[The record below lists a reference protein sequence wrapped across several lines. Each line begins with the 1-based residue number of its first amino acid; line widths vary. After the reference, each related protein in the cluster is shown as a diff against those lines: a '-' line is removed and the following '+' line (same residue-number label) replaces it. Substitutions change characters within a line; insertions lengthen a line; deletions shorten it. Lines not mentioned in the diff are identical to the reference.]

1 MKVTNQKLISNAKAT
16 KVVDVFGEIADLLI
30 AEGSVKDKK
39 ALVDGFKAR
48 EAQGSTALGEGFA
61 IPHTVNADVKEPK
74 VVVLKKANVSD
85 WETLDGSKVDTV
97 IGIIVPKNGRDDHLT
112 ILSKLSGKLAN
123 GEFSKKIK
131 TGTAADV
138 EKNINSIT
146 EEAPAAKKAT
156 TGNAKI
162 VAVTSC
168 PTGIAHT
175 YMAAEYLQEA
185 GKELGFS
192 VKVETQGQ
200 TIANILT
207 QEEIDNAEAIILGV
221 DREVDMSRF
230 AGKKIYK
237 TGTKKIIADAAGII
251 NKALAGEGLS
261 AISTSVKSTGG
272 ASATQGEGEM
282 SLENFGARS
291 WKAVMN
297 GVSYMLPFVIFGGIF
312 IAMSFL
318 IDTMAGYG
326 DAGGALGTS
335 TGIAAFFNGIG
346 GVSMGLM
353 VPILTGYIMFG
364 LIGRPGL
371 LPGIVIGMLAAGNGP
386 IFTTVFGIYPATG
399 VPSWLTDIQP
409 GFEGTVAAS
418 GFIGGIVGAFWGTV
432 VIVITWNILCKLP
445 ASLRGINQ
453 ILLLPLLGTGIAA
466 ISFWFLNIPLIYL
479 SWGLL
484 ALLSV
489 FDNMGIT
496 PILALLLAAMM
507 ATDMGGPINKTA
519 YVFGTVMMGLAA
531 TNPEMESGY
540 VYMAAVMA
548 GGMVPPLAIAIATLF
563 GRETLWDNADKDGG
577 ITNWVMGASFITE
590 GAIPFASKYPKAVMP
605 GIIAGSAVA
614 GLIVG
619 IFGIG
624 IGAPHGGI
632 FVIALSKATDSGWIN
647 LGASWLAAIMWLVAI
662 IAGALVSAITIVA
675 IRKKQVSINA

>member
-1 MKVTNQKLISNAKAT
+1 MKVTNQKLISNAIAT

-30 AEGSVKDKK
+30 AEGSVKDKA

-48 EAQGSTALGEGFA
+48 ESQGSTALGEGFA
-61 IPHTVNADVKEPK
+61 IPHTTNADVKEPK

-85 WETLDGSKVDTV
+85 WETLDGTKVDTV
-97 IGIIVPKNGRDDHLT
+97 IAIIVPKNGRDDHLT

-131 TGTAADV
+131 NGTATEI
-138 EKNINSIT
+138 EKNINSVT
-146 EEAPAAKKAT
+146 EDAPATKKAT
-156 TGNAKI
+156 KGNAKI

-185 GKELGFS
+185 GKELGFA

-200 TIANILT
+200 TIANVLT

-221 DREVDMSRF
+221 DREIDMSRF

-237 TGTKKIIADAAGII
+237 TGTKKIIADAKGII
-251 NKALAGEGLS
+251 NKALAGEGLNT
-261 AISTSVKSTGG
+261 IPTSVKSTGG

-282 SLENFGARS
+282 SLDNFGARS

-312 IAMSFL
+312 IALSFL
-318 IDTMAGYG
+318 IDTAAGHG
-326 DAGGALGTS
+326 DAGGDLGNV
-335 TGIAAFFNGIG
+335 TGIASFLNGIG

-353 VPILTGYIMFG
+353 VPILTGYIMYG

-386 IFTTVFGIYPATG
+386 VFTNVFGIYGTDG
-399 VPSWLTDIQP
+399 VPTWLTDIQP
-409 GFEGTVAAS
+409 GFAGTVAAS

-432 VIVITWNILCKLP
+432 VVVITWNVLSKLP

-466 ISFWFLNIPLIYL
+466 ISFWFLNIPLIYF

-531 TNPEMESGY
+531 TNPDMESGY

-590 GAIPFASKYPKAVMP
+590 GAIPFASKYPKSVMP

-624 IGAPHGGI
+624 MGAPHGGI
-632 FVIALSKATDSGWIN
+632 FVIALSKSTDSGWIN
-647 LGASWLAAIMWLVAI
+647 LGSAWLAAIMWLVAI
-662 IAGALVSAITIVA
+662 ITGAMVSALTIVA
-675 IRKKQVSINA
+675 IRKKEVSKQA